1 MAEKKI
7 GKVIHY
13 YDKIM
18 VAVVKLAGKL
28 SVGDS
33 IKVRRGDEETES
45 VVESMQVEHE
55 AVKSGKKGEEVA
67 VKLSA
72 PTKAGAAIYKLE

>member
-1 MAEKKI
+1 MAEKKV
-7 GKVIHY
+7 GKIIHY

-18 VAVVKLAGKL
+18 VAVIKLSGKL

-33 IKVRRGDEETES
+33 IKIARGGQEGES

-67 VKLSA
+67 IKLSA
-72 PTKAGAAIYKLE
+72 PAKAGAVVYKTE

>member
-18 VAVVKLAGKL
+18 VAVVKLSGKL

-33 IKVRRGDEETES
+33 IKVARGEQEGES

-67 VKLSA
+67 IKLSA
-72 PTKAGAAIYKLE
+72 PAKAGAVVYKTE

>member
-18 VAVVKLAGKL
+18 VAVIKLTGKL

-33 IKVRRGDEETES
+33 IKIARGGQEGES

-67 VKLSA
+67 IKLSA
-72 PTKAGAAIYKLE
+72 PAKAGAVVYKTE

>member
-18 VAVVKLAGKL
+18 VAVVKLSGKL

-33 IKVRRGDEETES
+33 IKIARGGQEGES

-67 VKLSA
+67 IKLSA
-72 PTKAGAAIYKLE
+72 PAKAGAVVYKTE